1 MSKRVEYDI
10 TKSEY
15 SYKYKDL
22 IFFFSSQFNRNR
34 FVLGSNNFVSEETNK
49 LKAKYHV
56 NISLENFLLVAYYK
70 KIEKRGFKVLTYKEN
85 DIIEL
90 SNNHTFEIS

>member
-10 TKSEY
+10 SKSEY

-34 FVLGSNNFVSEETNK
+34 FVLGFNNYVSEETNK
-49 LKAKYHV
+49 LRVKYHV

-70 KIEKRGFKVLTYKEN
+70 KIEKRGFRVLTYKEN

-90 SNNHTFEIS
+90 NNNHTFEIS

>member
-10 TKSEY
+10 SKSEY

-34 FVLGSNNFVSEETNK
+34 FVLGFNNYVSEETNK
-49 LKAKYHV
+49 LRVKYHV

-70 KIEKRGFKVLTYKEN
+70 KIEKRGFRVLTYKEN

-90 SNNHTFEIS
+90 DNNHTFEIS

>member
-10 TKSEY
+10 SKSEY

-34 FVLGSNNFVSEETNK
+34 FVLGYANYVSEETNK
-49 LKAKYHV
+49 LRVKYHV

-70 KIEKRGFKVLTYKEN
+70 KIEKRGFRVLTYKEN

-90 SNNHTFEIS
+90 NNNHTFEIS

>member
-10 TKSEY
+10 SKSEY

-34 FVLGSNNFVSEETNK
+34 FVLGYNNYVSEETNK
-49 LKAKYHV
+49 LRVKYHV

-70 KIEKRGFKVLTYKEN
+70 KIEKRGFRVLTYKEN

-90 SNNHTFEIS
+90 DNNHTFEIS

>member
-10 TKSEY
+10 SKSEY

-34 FVLGSNNFVSEETNK
+34 FVLGFNNYVSEETNK
-49 LKAKYHV
+49 LKVKYHV

-70 KIEKRGFKVLTYKEN
+70 KIEKRGFRVLTYKEN

-90 SNNHTFEIS
+90 NNNHTFEIS

>member
-10 TKSEY
+10 SKSEY

-34 FVLGSNNFVSEETNK
+34 FVLGYNNYVSEETNK
-49 LKAKYHV
+49 LRVKYHV

-70 KIEKRGFKVLTYKEN
+70 KIEKRGFRVLTYKEN

-90 SNNHTFEIS
+90 NNNHTFEIS